1 MQLNILILVFPK
13 DTCCHRKGES
23 VPTMERTKI
32 QLDLWSE
39 EASSGSGSEEVISK
53 TKSKKKLCQ
62 SLEIL

>member
-23 VPTMERTKI
+23 APAMERTKKTEKKI

-39 EASSGSGSEEVISK
+39 EASSGSGREEVISK
-53 TKSKKKLCQ
+53 TKSKKKL
-62 SLEIL
+62 